1 MTLHGSTTRRAV
13 EESRMKR
20 QPRSALLGGSLALA
34 MLLVLGGAAVASEV
48 LVATAASLREPAL
61 GFAGSFERLHPG
73 ATIRLSFGAS
83 SALAA
88 QIRFGAPLDVF
99 LSADSALVEELEAAS
114 LTDPA
119 SAFTLAGN
127 RLVVVGRPGGG
138 FTVTE
143 PRDLL
148 APSIRRIALPAAA
161 VPLGRYAR
169 TWLGAQG
176 ILDAVLARGIS
187 TEHARATL
195 AAVEHGHAD
204 LAIVYATDARIAKRA
219 RIVYAIP
226 DEEQPGIRY
235 VATLTRRGR
244 SSESARRFLES
255 LRTPEAAN
263 LLRDA
268 GFAAPIPEPAS

>member
-1 MTLHGSTTRRAV
+1 
-13 EESRMKR
+13 MKR

-34 MLLVLGGAAVASEV
+34 LLLLLGGAAVAGEV

-61 GFAGSFERLHPG
+61 GFAGRFERLHPG

-88 QIRFGAPLDVF
+88 QIRLGAPLDVF
-99 LSADSALVEELEAAS
+99 LSADPALVEDLEAAA

-127 RLVVVGRPGGG
+127 RLVVVGRPDGG
-138 FTVTE
+138 FAVTE

-169 TWLGAQG
+169 TWLDARG
-176 ILDAVLARGIS
+176 ILDAVLTRGIS

-204 LAIVYATDARIAKRA
+204 LAIVYATDARVARRA

-235 VATLTRRGR
+235 VATLTTRGR
-244 SSESARRFLES
+244 SSETARRFLES
-255 LRTPEAAN
+255 LRTPEAAS

-268 GFAAPIPEPAS
+268 GFASPIPEPTS